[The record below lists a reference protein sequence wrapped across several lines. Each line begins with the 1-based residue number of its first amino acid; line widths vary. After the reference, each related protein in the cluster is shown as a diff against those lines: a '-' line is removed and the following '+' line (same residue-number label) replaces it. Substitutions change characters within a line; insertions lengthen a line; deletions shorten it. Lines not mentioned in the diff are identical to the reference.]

1 MVYTAIDIRMDDK
14 ARSRVQ
20 LDCLYEMFR
29 DRIEENVVYIVFSE
43 NDGKIDTTID
53 QLMSIA
59 ACSFTGHQFEPQISV
74 RATKPNA
81 NCVPTTVK
89 HPGDSSANTK
99 RVLSPDSNGRV
110 GNKKFANDLNK
121 DSIEKDDLS
130 TSSGI
135 VEDDIEST
143 IEERIERLQRSI
155 DDLLAEK
162 KNSHDK
168 ASQYLSKKM
177 YPVTSYYSE
186 LTSQFRKMIEDKTNK
201 LVDLL
206 LQRSDN
212 SNYIDL
218 HGLNP
223 IQARLVVSE
232 LLKIRQDKLQ
242 IDKQGEA
249 TIDIITGWGKHKI
262 THGHRIRPTIVS
274 LLRENGYEYHHLNK
288 GALRV
293 TIRR

>member
-1 MVYTAIDIRMDDK
+1 MLQNIKMDDK
-14 ARSRVQ
+14 VRRRIQ

-29 DRIEENVVYIVFSE
+29 DRIEENVIYIVYSE

-53 QLMSIA
+53 QLMSISS
-59 ACSFTGHQFEPQISV
+59 CSFTGHHFEPKISNV
-74 RATKPNA
+74 QKPNT
-81 NCVPTTVK
+81 NCVPKTVK
-89 HPGDSSANTK
+89 HFGGSSANAGS
-99 RVLSPDSNGRV
+99 VLSKPGLSGQDS
-110 GNKKFANDLNK
+110 
-121 DSIEKDDLS
+121 SEKDDS
-130 TSSGI
+130 SSGTQ
-135 VEDDIEST
+135 EDDIESS
-143 IEERIERLQRSI
+143 IEDRIERLQKSI
-155 DDLLAEK
+155 DDLLVEK
-162 KNSHDK
+162 NNSHDK

-186 LTSQFRKMIEDKTNK
+186 LASQFRKMIEDKTNK

-223 IQARLVVSE
+223 VQARLVVSE
-232 LLKIRQDKLQ
+232 LLKIRQDKLL

-249 TIDIITGWGKHKI
+249 SIDIITGWGKHKV

-274 LLRENGYEYHHLNK
+274 LLRENGYEFYHLNK

>member
-1 MVYTAIDIRMDDK
+1 MLQNIKMDDK
-14 ARSRVQ
+14 VRRRIQ

-29 DRIEENVVYIVFSE
+29 DRIEENVIYIVYSE

-53 QLMSIA
+53 QLMSISS
-59 ACSFTGHQFEPQISV
+59 CSFTGHHFEPKISNV
-74 RATKPNA
+74 QKPNA
-81 NCVPTTVK
+81 NCVPKTVK
-89 HPGDSSANTK
+89 HFGGSSANAGS
-99 RVLSPDSNGRV
+99 VLSKPGLSGQDS
-110 GNKKFANDLNK
+110 
-121 DSIEKDDLS
+121 SEKDDS
-130 TSSGI
+130 SSGTQ
-135 VEDDIEST
+135 EDDIESS
-143 IEERIERLQRSI
+143 IEDRIERLQKSI
-155 DDLLAEK
+155 DDLLVEK
-162 KNSHDK
+162 NNSHDK

-186 LTSQFRKMIEDKTNK
+186 LASQFRKMIEDKTNK

-223 IQARLVVSE
+223 VQARLVVSE
-232 LLKIRQDKLQ
+232 LLKIRQDKLL

-249 TIDIITGWGKHKI
+249 SIDIITGWGKHKV

-274 LLRENGYEYHHLNK
+274 LLRENGYEFYHLNK